1 MYYEYVKYV
10 LNSLLNE
17 NLISED
23 KIIPMDSIVEN
34 VSDYALRPS
43 ITYGNNTDWSNVRR
57 TEEWILN
64 LQFFVEHSNNLDV
77 RKLCE
82 NIRNH
87 IITNC
92 SSIKI
97 LNTIYS
103 VNNISL
109 SSAYNTDFKSLS
121 VVITVE
127 SKQSY

>member
-1 MYYEYVKYV
+1 MYYEYLKYV

-17 NLISED
+17 NIVSEE
-23 KIIPMDSIVEN
+23 KIVPLDSIIEN
-34 VSDYALRPS
+34 VDGYALRPS

-57 TEEWILN
+57 NEEWLLT
-64 LQFFVEHSNNLDV
+64 LQFFVEHSNNLDA

-82 NIRNH
+82 NVRNH
-87 IITNC
+87 IINNC

-103 VNNISL
+103 ANNISI
-109 SSAYNTDFKSLS
+109 STSFNTDYTSLS
-121 VVITVE
+121 VVITVD